1 MTLTKKELQK
11 MVDTFTI
18 SYYLGHNIEVVDVN
32 SGNSAYT
39 SGNSDIHIGL
49 GIINQALASLDE
61 NASEE
66 LVRNTVRSIFYHEL
80 GHILLTPAKLLIGM
94 ESDLAYDDYFQ
105 QELNKIKEEF
115 EAKEGN
121 KQC

>member
-1 MTLTKKELQK
+1 MTLTKQQLQK

-32 SGNSAYT
+32 NGNSAYT
-39 SGNSDIHIGL
+39 SGNADIHIGL

-80 GHILLTPAKLLIGM
+80 GHILLTPAKLLIEM
-94 ESDLAYDDYFQ
+94 ERNLGYEDYFQ
-105 QELNKIKEEF
+105 KELDKIKEQF
-115 EAKEGN
+115 EAKEGET
-121 KQC
+121 Q